1 MVFLLILILI
11 NRILVSSQIDAFLV
25 IRDLSNQSYVLNKIL
40 DNLVN

>member
-1 MVFLLILILI
+1 MVFLLLLIVI
-11 NRILVSSQIDAFLV
+11 NRMLVSSQIDAFLV

>member
-25 IRDLSNQSYVLNKIL
+25 IRDLSNQSYVLNKML

>member
-25 IRDLSNQSYVLNKIL
+25 IRDLSNQSYVVNKIL
-40 DNLVN
+40 DNFTQ